1 MIKNHVYL
9 YYLIYNHISHAKIEL
24 MTSMCRKNERFA
36 DCLVI
41 ERDRFVYGNNM
52 ILGGI
57 AFGRRTPLH
66 IIHENTNALI

>member
-41 ERDRFVYGNNM
+41 ENDRFVYGNVM
-52 ILGGI
+52 I
-57 AFGRRTPLH
+57 
-66 IIHENTNALI
+66 